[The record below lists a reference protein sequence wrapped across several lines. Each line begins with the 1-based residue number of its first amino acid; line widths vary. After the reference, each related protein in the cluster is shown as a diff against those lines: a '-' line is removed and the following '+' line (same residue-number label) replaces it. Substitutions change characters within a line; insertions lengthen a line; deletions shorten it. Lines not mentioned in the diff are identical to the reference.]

1 MTTFINRG
9 LPVAATNPYYRQ
21 AAYVPPP
28 PRPVAD
34 VRDDY
39 ERTFNNLHSNGEF
52 PTYNPQDGIR
62 KQFLTTECLFRFGL
76 EFTLR

>member
-1 MTTFINRG
+1 M
-9 LPVAATNPYYRQ
+9 AATNPYYRQ

-39 ERTFNNLHSNGEF
+39 ERTFNNLHSNENFQLITHRMVYG
-52 PTYNPQDGIR
+52 NSS
-62 KQFLTTECLFRFGL
+62 
-76 EFTLR
+76 